1 MRYLAILILAAGC
14 ATTQSIPS
22 RIDWPIVA
30 YPLSEQ
36 ILERADV
43 TLAFEDLLRKS
54 SYGRL
59 GEERAGFLVL
69 DGDHFRLVL
78 WPPTH
83 KYHAEEWRGKIPEGT
98 VAAVH
103 THPIGHPEASN
114 VDRAE
119 SQRVGIPM
127 FVITLRSVV
136 LVTDDGRTRHFD
148 RDDRT
153 GVSTLHIL
161 ARR

>member
-1 MRYLAILILAAGC
+1 MRYLAILFLAGC
-14 ATTQSIPS
+14 ASQSTIPAH
-22 RIDWPIVA
+22 IDWPIRA
-30 YPLSEQ
+30 YPLNEQ
-36 ILERADV
+36 ILDRADIA
-43 TLAFEDLLRKS
+43 LAFETLLRKA

-83 KYHAEEWRGKIPEGT
+83 KYHAEEWRGKIPAGT

-103 THPIGHPEASN
+103 THPIAQPEASN
-114 VDRAE
+114 VDRTEA
-119 SQRVGIPM
+119 QRVGIPM

-136 LVTDDGRTRHFD
+136 LVTEDGRAR
-148 RDDRT
+148 
-153 GVSTLHIL
+153 SL
-161 ARR
+161 ALTSQYCRQLSAR

>member
-1 MRYLAILILAAGC
+1 MRYLAILVLFCSC
-14 ATTQSIPS
+14 ATQSIPPTL
-22 RIDWPIVA
+22 DWPIVA
-30 YPLSEQ
+30 YPLNEQ

-78 WPPTH
+78 WPPSH
-83 KYHAEEWRGKIPEGT
+83 RYHAEEWNGKIPQGT

-103 THPIGHPEASN
+103 THPIGLPDASN
-114 VDRAE
+114 VDRTEA
-119 SQRVGIPM
+119 QRVGIPM
-127 FVITLRSVV
+127 FVITMRSVV
-136 LVTDDGRTRHFD
+136 LVTGDGRAQSLPLTSRYAEQL
-148 RDDRT
+148 
-153 GVSTLHIL
+153 S
-161 ARR
+161 AR